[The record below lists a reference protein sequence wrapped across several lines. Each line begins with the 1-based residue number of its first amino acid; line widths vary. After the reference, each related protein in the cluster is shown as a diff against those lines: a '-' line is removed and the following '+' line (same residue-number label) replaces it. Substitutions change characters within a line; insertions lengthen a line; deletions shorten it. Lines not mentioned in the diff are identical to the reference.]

1 MLIHATC
8 NLKLQVADTALATVN
23 MFGIVLL
30 KPSVIYY
37 CFSRPGMS
45 SLSSDVLGV
54 ALPPDVPCQIR
65 TYHEEL
71 I

>member
-1 MLIHATC
+1 MT
-8 NLKLQVADTALATVN
+8 LATVN

-30 KPSVIYY
+30 KPSLIYY

-45 SLSSDVLGV
+45 SSSSDVLGV
-54 ALPPDVPCQIR
+54 ALPPDVPGQIR